1 MTAALKNRRFLVFG
15 GAAALCAVFLLVS
28 VLVQASRYRKL
39 NADHSSVTSQLAE
52 LSAGVEGVDVEQ
64 LREENR
70 SLAAD
75 LEEIERSL
83 PEREYI
89 PTLLDEISSLA
100 RETGNDVEEVR
111 RGAMT
116 IGLTALAPGQ
126 VVEEVPE
133 GEEAGEGAG
142 QQYSALEIEVRLIG
156 SYHGTYK
163 FIKRLG
169 NMGKILSVET
179 VDITKMGGETTA
191 PDGGVEATV
200 RLEVKAFILPP
211 RSGFPGELTMKVY

>member
-1 MTAALKNRRFLVFG
+1 M
-15 GAAALCAVFLLVS
+15 LCLLFLLVTAM
-28 VLVQASRYRKL
+28 VQAGRYRKL
-39 NADHSSVTSQLAE
+39 NADHSSVTSQLAA
-52 LSAGVEGVDVEQ
+52 LKQAVEGVDVEQ

-70 SLAAD
+70 ALAAD
-75 LEEIERSL
+75 LDEIERSL

-116 IGLTALAPGQ
+116 IGKRALAPGQ
-126 VVEEVPE
+126 EVEEVPE
-133 GEEAGEGAG
+133 GEEADAGIG
-142 QQYSALEIEVRLIG
+142 QQYSELEIEVRLVG
-156 SYHGTYK
+156 SYQGTYE

-169 NMGKILSVET
+169 TMGKILSVET

-200 RLEVKAFILPP
+200 RLDVRAFILPP